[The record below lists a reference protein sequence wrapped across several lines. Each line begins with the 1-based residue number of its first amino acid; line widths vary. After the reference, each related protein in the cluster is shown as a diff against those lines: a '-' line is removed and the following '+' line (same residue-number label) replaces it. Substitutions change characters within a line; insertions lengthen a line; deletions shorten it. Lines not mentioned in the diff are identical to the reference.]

1 MAEIIH
7 FSPRKE
13 WDAISNLAGFI
24 RICREDLTVFGAD
37 LDWDN
42 DVWKAA
48 GVSFGNLDQRVRR
61 FRPENVMQ
69 SPFKEFAKAYLRY
82 EQGLKPTKNQV
93 GLQALKCI
101 ERALVETRGAVD
113 VESLTLAVFDRAAV
127 VASTHFS
134 RHAAYQVGGRLAAI
148 AKFLSEKR
156 LVSRVLDWK
165 NPLKFP
171 GFMQV
176 RTGAKAREER
186 IQQTNEMFSQPQQ
199 SACYFAL
206 HHELPKS
213 WSFLKIVRFGK
224 PRRMEVRHMDG
235 VSVRRRGH
243 RHLSSGFLRQW
254 WKWRRNP
261 YADSVGSQRRE
272 GELQPGM
279 KAILKD
285 FTDITHVQM
294 SPRTH
299 RSVFGRQH
307 KLLESLVIPGTEK
320 PCS

>member
-13 WDAISNLAGFI
+13 WNAISNLAGFI

-61 FRPENVMQ
+61 FRPENAMQ

-93 GLQALKCI
+93 VLQALKCI

-113 VESLTLAVFDRAAV
+113 VESLTLAVFDRAAL

-186 IQQTNEMFSQPQQ
+186 IKKLPSDE
-199 SACYFAL
+199 AL
-206 HHELPKS
+206 HGLAAIYAANPTDKRDVFTTATVCMLLCAPSRITEILELPEDCEVWETKTDGGEAYG
-213 WSFLKIVRFGK
+213 WRFPSEEGGAAIYQ
-224 PRRMEVRHMDG
+224 VD
-235 VSVRRRGH
+235 
-243 RHLSSGFLRQW
+243 SSG
-254 WKWRRNP
+254 NG
-261 YADSVGSQRRE
+261 GSGAGIHTQT
-272 GELQPGM
+272 P
-279 KAILKD
+279 
-285 FTDITHVQM
+285 
-294 SPRTH
+294 
-299 RSVFGRQH
+299 
-307 KLLESLVIPGTEK
+307 
-320 PCS
+320 